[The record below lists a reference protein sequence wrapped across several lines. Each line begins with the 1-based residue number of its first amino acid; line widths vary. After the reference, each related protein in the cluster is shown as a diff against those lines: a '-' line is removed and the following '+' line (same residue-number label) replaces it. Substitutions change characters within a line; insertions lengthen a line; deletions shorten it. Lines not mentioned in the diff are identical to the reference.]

1 MAKLLPEIFPIGED
15 EILEEYED
23 NKTTDELNEFKM
35 LFQILLNKVFVI
47 ASTVDTI
54 GNVIT
59 RKDIKDNIYHQV
71 SAALWEVT
79 SKFTLNEINIIE
91 AIRLL
96 NSINKEAFRI
106 SFEIQLIKTRED
118 MEKMKN
124 WDIKLNKIFEEVK
137 DDY

>member
-1 MAKLLPEIFPIGED
+1 MAKLLPEIFPISED
-15 EILEEYED
+15 EILEEYEND
-23 NKTTDELNEFKM
+23 KAIDELNKFKM

-47 ASTVDTI
+47 SSTVDTI
-54 GNVIT
+54 CNVIT

-118 MEKMKN
+118 MEKVKN
-124 WDIKLNKIFEEVK
+124 WDMKLNKIFEEVRR
-137 DDY
+137 

>member
-1 MAKLLPEIFPIGED
+1 MAKLLPEIFPISED
-15 EILEEYED
+15 EILEEYEND
-23 NKTTDELNEFKM
+23 KTINELNKFKM

-47 ASTVDTI
+47 SSTVDMI
-54 GNVIT
+54 CNVIT

-71 SAALWEVT
+71 SAALREVI

-91 AIRLL
+91 AIKLL
-96 NSINKEAFRI
+96 NSINQEAFRI

-124 WDIKLNKIFEEVK
+124 WDMKLNKIFEEVK
-137 DDY
+137 R